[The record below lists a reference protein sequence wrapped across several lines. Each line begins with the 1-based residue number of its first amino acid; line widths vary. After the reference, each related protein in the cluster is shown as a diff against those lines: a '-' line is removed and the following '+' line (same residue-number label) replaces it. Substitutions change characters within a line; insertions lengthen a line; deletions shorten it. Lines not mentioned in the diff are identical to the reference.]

1 MTKQVKYTLC
11 TMENNAH
18 AIFVQILNIS
28 YCNMN
33 AQIGQEQF
41 SNISDILLPHL

>member
-18 AIFVQILNIS
+18 ATFVQILNIT

-33 AQIGQEQF
+33 AHPFFLTPALYFLGDG
-41 SNISDILLPHL
+41 S